1 MALIVDKHEKYVVV
15 KLNEET
21 FTNNN
26 APLLKSEFILLNS
39 QGYRNIIMDLSM
51 VRICEDSQDL
61 SCLLVGDRLCKKLGG
76 VFLITGINEE
86 LESIIEISGL
96 DESLNFVAKL
106 REAEDLIFMEE
117 VEKDLLGTGL
127 NESDDDEESNDEM
140 EKEK

>member
-21 FTNNN
+21 FTNDN

-39 QGYRNIIMDLSM
+39 QGYRNIIMDLST
-51 VRICEDSQDL
+51 VKDCQDSQDL
-61 SCLLVGDRLCKKLGG
+61 SCLLVGDRLCKKVNGH
-76 VFLITGINEE
+76 FLITGVNDS
-86 LESIIEISGL
+86 LEKIIEISGL

-117 VEKDLLGTGL
+117 VEKDLLGGG
-127 NESDDDEESNDEM
+127 SDDDDDEDDLDEEV
-140 EKEK
+140 K

>member
-21 FTNNN
+21 FTNDN

-39 QGYRNIIMDLSM
+39 QGYRNIIMDLS
-51 VRICEDSQDL
+51 VVKDCEDSQDL
-61 SCLLVGDRLCKKLGG
+61 SCLLVGDRLCKKANGH
-76 VFLITGINEE
+76 FLITGVNDS
-86 LESIIEISGL
+86 LEKIIEISGL

-117 VEKDLLGTGL
+117 VEKDLLGGGA
-127 NESDDDEESNDEM
+127 SDEDDEEDLDE
-140 EKEK
+140 EVK

>member
-21 FTNNN
+21 FTNDN

-51 VRICEDSQDL
+51 VKDCEDSQDL
-61 SCLLVGDRLCKKLGG
+61 SCLLVGDRLCKKSNGH
-76 VFLITGINEE
+76 FLITGVNDS
-86 LESIIEISGL
+86 LEKIIEISGL

-117 VEKDLLGTGL
+117 VEKDLLGGGAGD
-127 NESDDDEESNDEM
+127 EDDEDDLDE
-140 EKEK
+140 EVK

>member
-21 FTNNN
+21 FTNDN

-51 VRICEDSQDL
+51 VKNCEDSQDL
-61 SCLLVGDRLCKKLGG
+61 SCLLVGDRLCKKANGH
-76 VFLITGINEE
+76 FLITGVNDT
-86 LESIIEISGL
+86 LEKIIEISGL

-117 VEKDLLGTGL
+117 VEKDLLGGGT
-127 NESDDDEESNDEM
+127 SDQEDDEDLDE
-140 EKEK
+140 EVK

>member
-21 FTNNN
+21 FTNDN

-51 VRICEDSQDL
+51 VKDCEDSQDL
-61 SCLLVGDRLCKKLGG
+61 SCLLVGDRLCKKANGH
-76 VFLITGINEE
+76 FLITGVNDS
-86 LESIIEISGL
+86 LEKIIEISGL

-117 VEKDLLGTGL
+117 VEKDLLGGG
-127 NESDDDEESNDEM
+127 SSDEEDE
-140 EKEK
+140 EDLDEEVK

>member
-21 FTNNN
+21 FTNDN

-51 VRICEDSQDL
+51 VKDCEDSQDL
-61 SCLLVGDRLCKKLGG
+61 SCLLVGDRLCKKANGH
-76 VFLITGINEE
+76 FLITGVNES
-86 LESIIEISGL
+86 LEKIIEISGL

-117 VEKDLLGTGL
+117 VEKDLLGGGAGD
-127 NESDDDEESNDEM
+127 EDDEDDLDE
-140 EKEK
+140 EVK

>member
-21 FTNNN
+21 FTNDN

-51 VRICEDSQDL
+51 VTGCEDSQDL
-61 SCLLVGDRLCKKLGG
+61 SCLLVGDRICKKVNGH
-76 VFLITGINEE
+76 FLITGVNAG
-86 LESIIEISGL
+86 LEKIIEIAGL

-117 VEKDLLGTGL
+117 VEKDLMGG
-127 NESDDDEESNDEM
+127 EKAEEDEDEEDDQARG
-140 EKEK
+140 

>member
-21 FTNNN
+21 FTNDN

-51 VRICEDSQDL
+51 VKSCEDSQDL
-61 SCLLVGDRLCKKLGG
+61 SCLLVGDRLCKKANGH
-76 VFLITGINEE
+76 FLITGVNDT
-86 LESIIEISGL
+86 LEKIIEISGL

-117 VEKDLLGTGL
+117 VEKDLLGGGTS
-127 NESDDDEESNDEM
+127 EQEDDEDLDE
-140 EKEK
+140 EVN

>member
-21 FTNNN
+21 FTNDN

-51 VRICEDSQDL
+51 VANCEDSQDL
-61 SCLLVGDRLCKKLGG
+61 SCLLVGDRLCRKANGH
-76 VFLITGINEE
+76 FLITGVNES
-86 LESIIEISGL
+86 LEKIIEIAGL

-117 VEKDLLGTGL
+117 VEKDLLGGGST
-127 NESDDDEESNDEM
+127 NEDEDDEDDLDE
-140 EKEK
+140 EVRG

>member
-21 FTNNN
+21 FTNDN

-39 QGYRNIIMDLSM
+39 QGYRNIIMDLS
-51 VRICEDSQDL
+51 VVKDCEDSQDL
-61 SCLLVGDRLCKKLGG
+61 SCLLVGDRLCKKANGH
-76 VFLITGINEE
+76 FLITGVNDS
-86 LESIIEISGL
+86 LEKIIEISGL

-117 VEKDLLGTGL
+117 VEKDLLGGGAS
-127 NESDDDEESNDEM
+127 EEDDEEDLDE
-140 EKEK
+140 EVK

>member
-15 KLNEET
+15 RLNEET
-21 FTNNN
+21 FTNDN

-51 VRICEDSQDL
+51 VQKCEDSQDL
-61 SCLLVGDRLCKKLGG
+61 SCLLVGDRLCKKENG
-76 VFLITGINEE
+76 VFLIIGVNDE
-86 LESIIEISGL
+86 LEKIIEISGL

-117 VEKDLLGTGL
+117 VEKDLLGGST
-127 NESDDDEESNDEM
+127 EEADEDEEN
-140 EKEK
+140 